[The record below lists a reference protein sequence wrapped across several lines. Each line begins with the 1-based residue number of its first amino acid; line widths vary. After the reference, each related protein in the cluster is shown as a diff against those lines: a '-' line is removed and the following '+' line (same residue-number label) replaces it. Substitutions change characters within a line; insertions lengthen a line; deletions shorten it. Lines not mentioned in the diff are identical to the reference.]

1 MHRPSRIINL
11 KNFSNI
17 NLFQK
22 RADEQKLKIKNKQ
35 LFRAK
40 LKKNHKSKSL
50 KKTEDNTYFSFPILN
65 NSTISLISELYP
77 QLSSKDQIENSLI
90 ELYKKGQNNNK
101 QEISKV
107 NSIFLTASHM
117 INKSYRENSSFITNN
132 NKIKENTI
140 NKFLMDSSKE
150 NINKTFYKNKGNSSY
165 SLNNNFSN
173 TKDTKILLQFQNEKN
188 LINNSDMI
196 NISNIKNE
204 RSGSTLNIAHKSSS
218 YFKNLINHKISLI
231 NLKRNNTKEVIEKS
245 RELKYYIYSSQMQNE
260 AYKRSKENELNEIE
274 YYNDKIKVLN
284 NLKKLFNIK
293 FIDKL
298 GDYIKFINSQIEIE
312 RTKNISLINNII
324 KLKNEIKQINN
335 KLRRKNLHKKNILK
349 WVYFQIQLKEKKL
362 TLPSYYRTILENYS
376 KNDISSKE
384 ENEENNIR
392 LFRNEKRR
400 FYSVHIRRSRK
411 NLTKTKPKKNQGDF
425 NSENGL
431 FYNKEID
438 LENPKNMPEIFKIKN
453 YKSFPIYNTIDEL
466 NEVLVF
472 FDNKNIAKIK
482 YHYDLRMEIFYLKK
496 ELLKEKKEIIKEE
509 NNHENSIIM
518 KQKDLNEINDNMTVN
533 NSLIQKLKKNTYK
546 KYNKTSFKD
555 NKNISLLKHVSKL
568 YNTCKSLALKTNFE
582 ITKEKI
588 DKNKDKSK
596 DFNEILEKLT
606 YITFVINYLLS
617 KFKIYNSNEYGG
629 KELLNKLKNDIDK
642 NHKIEYAIEQ
652 RKNICKKN
660 IELRKIIYE
669 RNNKIYFLPNR
680 KLDFN
685 YNTNYSKSKKK
696 SFENNK
702 LENIFFEDLINN

>member
-22 RADEQKLKIKNKQ
+22 RADEQKMKIKNKQ

-204 RSGSTLNIAHKSSS
+204 RSGSTLNIAHKYSS

-260 AYKRSKENELNEIE
+260 AYKR
-274 YYNDKIKVLN
+274 
-284 NLKKLFNIK
+284 
-293 FIDKL
+293 
-298 GDYIKFINSQIEIE
+298 
-312 RTKNISLINNII
+312 
-324 KLKNEIKQINN
+324 
-335 KLRRKNLHKKNILK
+335 
-349 WVYFQIQLKEKKL
+349 
-362 TLPSYYRTILENYS
+362 
-376 KNDISSKE
+376 
-384 ENEENNIR
+384 
-392 LFRNEKRR
+392 
-400 FYSVHIRRSRK
+400 
-411 NLTKTKPKKNQGDF
+411 
-425 NSENGL
+425 
-431 FYNKEID
+431 
-438 LENPKNMPEIFKIKN
+438 
-453 YKSFPIYNTIDEL
+453 
-466 NEVLVF
+466 
-472 FDNKNIAKIK
+472 
-482 YHYDLRMEIFYLKK
+482 
-496 ELLKEKKEIIKEE
+496 
-509 NNHENSIIM
+509 
-518 KQKDLNEINDNMTVN
+518 
-533 NSLIQKLKKNTYK
+533 
-546 KYNKTSFKD
+546 
-555 NKNISLLKHVSKL
+555 
-568 YNTCKSLALKTNFE
+568 
-582 ITKEKI
+582 
-588 DKNKDKSK
+588 
-596 DFNEILEKLT
+596 
-606 YITFVINYLLS
+606 
-617 KFKIYNSNEYGG
+617 
-629 KELLNKLKNDIDK
+629 
-642 NHKIEYAIEQ
+642 
-652 RKNICKKN
+652 
-660 IELRKIIYE
+660 
-669 RNNKIYFLPNR
+669 
-680 KLDFN
+680 
-685 YNTNYSKSKKK
+685 
-696 SFENNK
+696 
-702 LENIFFEDLINN
+702 